1 MNRIKRFEMSRISN
15 KGVKVSE
22 DPDESIAAS
31 NASGYP
37 PAVFCLLGNIPNPL
51 FSCFARLRIRR
62 KGDAFNEIYESEA
75 QPFSKK
81 MIEGAPNRQAHGWIA
96 MCIACQ

>member
-1 MNRIKRFEMSRISN
+1 MSRIKRFELGRSSG
-15 KGVKVSE
+15 KGVKASN

-51 FSCFARLRIRR
+51 FSCFARLRIRLN
-62 KGDAFNEIYESEA
+62 GDAVISFMGMKRSH
-75 QPFSKK
+75 FHRK
-81 MIEGAPNRQAHGWIA
+81 
-96 MCIACQ
+96 